1 MIKTWI
7 LSIAGIIILSAM
19 LSLILPE
26 GKAGKLIKS
35 ILALLVILV
44 IIKPLFSIFSGGE
57 VSFMP
62 ENQTIVTEQQNFI
75 DYINGKKI
83 ESYKTNT
90 EQILKNHG
98 VYDAQ
103 IEIIVLTDNDI
114 NEYTNE
120 GPIIQKIIIDLKNS
134 VIKSD
139 SPHKDIIKDLKKD
152 LAEYFSLSQ
161 EKIEIY
167 E

>member
-57 VSFMP
+57 VSFTP

-90 EQILKNHG
+90 EQILKNHD

-103 IEIIVLTDNDI
+103 IEIIVLTDNEI
-114 NEYTNE
+114 TNDTNGE
-120 GPIIQKIIIDLKNS
+120 PIIQKIIIDLKNS

-139 SPHKDIIKDLKKD
+139 SPHKYIIKDLKND

>member
-114 NEYTNE
+114 NEYTNG

-139 SPHKDIIKDLKKD
+139 SPHKDIVKDLKKD